1 MYIISVDIIKSNE
14 HIYPVC
20 RIIIRMDKGA
30 KMVIYEY
37 STLMVMVENLEKS
50 LAEYSKAG
58 WDVVNVLPSIYS
70 SANQPFTELF
80 QVMVVLRSPIGD
92 TGEA

>member
-1 MYIISVDIIKSNE
+1 
-14 HIYPVC
+14 
-20 RIIIRMDKGA
+20 
-30 KMVIYEY
+30 MVIYEY